1 MLRIFGDMLSS
12 LSRLV
17 PAELLED
24 YSHLFSPISPNNLK
38 MLTKKWY
45 IYHQLQNI
53 FAMKYLNVPKA
64 IAAWNAIQPLSD
76 RDRER
81 LSRKF
86 TVDFNFNSNHI
97 EGNMLTYG
105 QTELLLLFGKVVGEA
120 EMKDLEEMKASNVG
134 LKMMREQAGIKDM
147 PLTQNFIRQLHKTL
161 LREDYTVYRELPG
174 GQQSSYV
181 IHAGR
186 YKTRP
191 NSVITRYGDRFEYA
205 APEETTALMADLVDW
220 YNEEEKKGKLSPVEL
235 AALFHYRY
243 IRIHPFEDGNGRI
256 ARLIVNYILARH
268 DYPMIV
274 VRSRGKKDYL
284 EALHQ
289 ADLEVGPI
297 PSIGAHAELD
307 KIRPFLR
314 FFTAL
319 VAEEIYNDV
328 RFLTEPDENVWW
340 YDGQR
345 VEFRTPNYAKILR
358 IMQSQPSVTIESLRE
373 QLGINKSAV
382 QRLLSSLKE
391 KGYIEA
397 RDNEGGWRVLITPS
411 L

>member
-1 MLRIFGDMLSS
+1 
-12 LSRLV
+12 
-17 PAELLED
+17 
-24 YSHLFSPISPNNLK
+24 
-38 MLTKKWY
+38 
-45 IYHQLQNI
+45 
-53 FAMKYLNVPKA
+53 MKYLNIAKA
-64 IAAWNAIQPLSD
+64 IEAWRSIQPLSE

-97 EGNMLTYG
+97 EGNTLTYG

-134 LKMMREQAGIKDM
+134 LKMMQEQALIKEM
-147 PLTQNFIRQLHKTL
+147 PLTQNFIRQLHKVL

-174 GQQSSYV
+174 GRQTSYV
-181 IHAGR
+181 IHAGQ

-205 APEETTALMADLVDW
+205 SPEETPALMADLVGW
-220 YNEEEKKGKLSPVEL
+220 YNEEEVKRKLNPVEL

-256 ARLIVNYILARH
+256 ARLIVNFILARH

-274 VRSRGKKDYL
+274 VRSRGKKEYL
-284 EALHQ
+284 ETLHQ
-289 ADLEVGPI
+289 ADMEVGPTA
-297 PSIGAHAELD
+297 SVGAHAPLD
-307 KIRPFLR
+307 RICPFSKY
-314 FFTAL
+314 FTAL

-328 RFLTEPDENVWW
+328 RFVTEPDENVWW

-345 VEFRTPNYAKILR
+345 IAFRTPNYAKIFR
-358 IMQSQPSVTIESLRE
+358 IMQSQPSVTIDGLKKD
-373 QLGINKSAV
+373 LGINKSAV
-382 QRLLSSLKE
+382 QRLLGSLKE
-391 KGYIEA
+391 KGYIESA
-397 RDNEGGWRVLITPS
+397 GEGGGWRVLITPS

>member
-1 MLRIFGDMLSS
+1 
-12 LSRLV
+12 
-17 PAELLED
+17 
-24 YSHLFSPISPNNLK
+24 
-38 MLTKKWY
+38 
-45 IYHQLQNI
+45 
-53 FAMKYLNVPKA
+53 MKYLNISKA
-64 IAAWNAIQPLSD
+64 IEAWRAIQPLSE

-97 EGNMLTYG
+97 EGNTLTYG

-134 LKMMREQAGIKDM
+134 LKMTQEQALIKEM
-147 PLTQNFIRQLHKTL
+147 PLTQNFIRQLHKVL

-174 GQQSSYV
+174 GQQTSYV

-205 APEETTALMADLVDW
+205 SPEETPALMADLVDW
-220 YNEEEKKGKLSPVEL
+220 YNKEEAKGKLSPVEL

-256 ARLIVNYILARH
+256 ARLIVNFILARH

-274 VRSRGKKDYL
+274 VRSRGKKEYL

-289 ADLEVGPI
+289 ADLEVGQA
-297 PSIGAHAELD
+297 PSIGAQAPLD
-307 KIRPFLR
+307 RIRPFSKY
-314 FFTAL
+314 FTAL

-328 RFLTEPDENVWW
+328 RFVTEPNENVWW

-358 IMQSQPSVTIESLRE
+358 IMQSQPSVTIDGLKEE
-373 QLGINKSAV
+373 LGINKSAV
-382 QRLLSSLKE
+382 QRLLGSLKE
-391 KGYIEA
+391 KGYIEPA
-397 RDNEGGWRVLITPS
+397 GEGGGWRVLITS
-411 L
+411 SM